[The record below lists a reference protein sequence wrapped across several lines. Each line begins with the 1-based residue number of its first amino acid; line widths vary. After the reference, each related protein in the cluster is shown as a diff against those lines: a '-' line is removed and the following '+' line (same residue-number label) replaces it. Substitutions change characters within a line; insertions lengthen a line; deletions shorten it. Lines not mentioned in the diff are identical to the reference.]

1 MQRDSTVIQ
10 AAILLI
16 IIAILGVAI
25 LKKQQPAV
33 LLPQTTIHRQ
43 TDSTTTS
50 SGAKVLS
57 GTSVFG
63 KVTTTGATATTGT
76 KATTGTTSK
85 VPLVNNP
92 DSPQIRL
99 VQDYFNALAAKDFV
113 AACSYLSPAKCAPSR
128 ASAVDSFSQ
137 EYLKLANGYEYL
149 AVKDFGFTAPSGKD
163 IVCVK
168 YSYTYLDDTRPKQV
182 SEVLSYYTTTINGRL
197 YITDRVC
204 EKKYKDGWGIRPCP
218 IQATQNFCLGNIK

>member
-43 TDSTTTS
+43 ANTSNTS
-50 SGAKVLS
+50 SGVAVFS
-57 GTSVFG
+57 GSTVSD
-63 KVTTTGATATTGT
+63 TNTGAKTVSTGA
-76 KATTGTTSK
+76 KSSTGTTK
-85 VPLVNNP
+85 IPLVNNP
-92 DSPQIRL
+92 DSSQIRL
-99 VQDYFNALAAKDFV
+99 VQNYFNALATKDFV
-113 AACSYLSPAKCAPSR
+113 TACGYLSPAKCAPSR
-128 ASAVDSFSQ
+128 ASAVESFSQ

-149 AVKDFGFTAPSGKD
+149 AIKDFGLTAPSGKD

-168 YSYTYLDDTRPKQV
+168 YSYTYLEDTRPKQV
-182 SEVLSYYTTTINGRL
+182 SEVLSFYTTTINGKL

>member
-43 TDSTTTS
+43 ADSTTTS
-50 SGAKVLS
+50 SVVQVTS

-63 KVTTTGATATTGT
+63 SVIKTGAKVTTGT
-76 KATTGTTSK
+76 VK

-92 DSPQIRL
+92 DSSQIHL
-99 VQDYFNALAAKDFV
+99 VQNYFNALATQDFV
-113 AACSYLSPAKCAPSR
+113 SACGYLSPAKCAPSR
-128 ASAVDSFSQ
+128 ASAVESFSQ

-149 AVKDFGFTAPSGKD
+149 AIKDFGLTAPSGKD

-168 YSYTYLDDTRPKQV
+168 YSYTYLEDTRPKQV
-182 SEVLSYYTTTINGRL
+182 SEVLSFYTTTINGKL

-204 EKKYKDGWGIRPCP
+204 EKKYKDG
-218 IQATQNFCLGNIK
+218 